1 MAGRVPGR
9 PFVSDDP
16 RRSNGRQPGTPNR
29 VSVELRT
36 LFGQLVNDPD
46 YQRKF
51 REDFKARRV
60 HPLTEARVWEYHT
73 GKPKTEI
80 DINARVELTARFQLE
95 AELLRGLD
103 LDELEALAAESQAL
117 IDRAVERSKRPLDV
131 VVEAS
136 TESEPAKT
144 LEISHDAVNGISI
157 IGPK

>member
-1 MAGRVPGR
+1 MPGR
-9 PFVSDDP
+9 PFVSGDP
-16 RRSNGRQPGTPNR
+16 RTGPGRQTGTPNR

-60 HPLTEARVWEYHT
+60 HPLTEARVWEYHA

-95 AELLRGLD
+95 AELLQSLD
-103 LDELEALAAESQAL
+103 LNELEALAAESQAL
-117 IDRAVERSKRPLDV
+117 IDRAIDRSRRPQDV

-136 TESEPAKT
+136 ADSEPAKT
-144 LEISHDAVNGISI
+144 LDISHEVGNGIPI
-157 IGPK
+157 IGRK